1 MKPGERIIFET
12 AAGNCAGAIKK
23 VWGDLAMVIV
33 ETEEYVRL
41 VDSGLV
47 KVRQGEQTFY
57 VPRRRIIAD
66 RYGVIPD
73 Q

>member
-1 MKPGERIIFET
+1 MEVRETIIFET
-12 AAGNCAGAIKK
+12 AAGDCAGTIKK

-47 KVRQGEQTFY
+47 KVTQGEQTFY
-57 VPRRRIIAD
+57 VPRHRIIAD
-66 RYGVIPD
+66 QYGVIPD